1 MATRAS
7 EWFWVSSNIGV
18 GGFYVTF
25 LFLTT
30 FHSLL
35 TQQIVGNKVDKDE
48 SEFKSQRAVS
58 TEEAA
63 SFAEAE
69 GMDFVE
75 TSALTCSKVEV
86 AFRRLVLSVASSMP
100 DIKIH
105 LEVTGLPSGWI
116 KHMQSLPIPPTGSA
130 PSSAPPSAACS
141 PQSTGLSMLPLPEGV
156 ASSSSSNSGEGGSGG
171 SSPTGTGGDEVKS
184 DESASAVSRAK
195 ATSRSN
201 SIINA
206 EGALY
211 VNYWTGSVV
220 AELPTE
226 PASTEMLHLT
236 TKVRGTRSIHEKRS
250 DLSITSPPPTK
261 VAGRCFCA
269 VL

>member
-1 MATRAS
+1 MVVHS
-7 EWFWVSSNIGV
+7 GLPFFSPLFPSN
-18 GGFYVTF
+18 
-25 LFLTT
+25 TT
-30 FHSLL
+30 
-35 TQQIVGNKVDKDE
+35 TVGNKVDKDD
-48 SEFKSQRAVS
+48 SDFRSQRAVS
-58 TEEAA
+58 VEEAA

-105 LEVTGLPSGWI
+105 LDVTGLPSGWI
-116 KHMQSLPIPPTGSA
+116 KHMQSLPIPPPVPAS
-130 PSSAPPSAACS
+130 SSAPPSAACS
-141 PQSTGLSMLPLPEGV
+141 PQSAGLSMLPLPEGA
-156 ASSSSSNSGEGGSGG
+156 ASSSSSGAEEGSGG

-184 DESASAVSRAK
+184 DESASAESRAK
-195 ATSRSN
+195 ASSRSN
-201 SIINA
+201 SIINT
-206 EGALY
+206 EGTLY
-211 VNYWTGSVV
+211 VNYWTGAVV
-220 AELPTE
+220 SELPTD

-236 TKVRGTRSIHEKRS
+236 TKVRGTRSIHEKRT